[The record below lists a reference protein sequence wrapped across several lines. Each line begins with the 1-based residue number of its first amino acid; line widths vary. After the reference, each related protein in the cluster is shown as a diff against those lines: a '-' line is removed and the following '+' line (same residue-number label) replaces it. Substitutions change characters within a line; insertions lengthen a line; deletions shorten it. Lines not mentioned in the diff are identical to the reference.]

1 MPLVDRTLIPQLDSL
16 LVSDF
21 LTMEHKLDTNRY
33 ITLDD
38 FVADARLVFSNC
50 KLFNGQD
57 TIYYKAAVAVEK
69 CLDTRLLKLAKLTSR
84 NTSGGKRKWGS

>member
-1 MPLVDRTLIPQLDSL
+1 MPVADRTLISQLDSL
-16 LVSDF
+16 PVSDF

-57 TIYYKAAVAVEK
+57 TIYYKAAVTVEK

-84 NTSGGKRKWGS
+84 STSGGKRKWDS